1 MKTGSRAPLYLRP
14 SQVDKLTKTDLADIA
29 ARFAMHINPDLERAS
44 ANEIFEA
51 LLAEHKTLAH
61 VRNAS
66 KRVVGFINDVKEAP

>member
-14 SQVDKLTKTDLADIA
+14 SQVDKLTKTDLGDIA
-29 ARFAMHINPDLERAS
+29 ASFAMHINPDLERAS